1 MIEALPLHPGGD
13 PLEMARRVAAFL
25 GEARESLDLALYDV
39 RLPGE
44 PGDLVA
50 DALRAA
56 SERGVRVRIAY
67 NADHPE
73 RLFFPP
79 PPSTRPELLEAM
91 PFPTCGI
98 PGIPDLMHHK
108 YVVRDEESVWTGS
121 TNWTTD
127 SWTLQENVVLT
138 LEGAPELA
146 AEFAQNFAEL
156 WSRRDVDA
164 SGHQEPR
171 RLEVAGRPTRA
182 WFTPGHGEE
191 LSHRI
196 GQTIAKARRRVRIAS
211 PVITAGA
218 VLGTLAEVAAERR
231 VDLRGV
237 VDRTQMEQVVQQWR
251 TNGHSAWKIP
261 ILASVLG
268 NADFKGK
275 RSTQYG
281 PDTPHDFMHAKV
293 TVADD
298 TVFVGSFNLSRS
310 GELNAENVVEVR
322 DAEMAERLAGFI
334 DEIRER
340 YEPMPVPDA
349 ATPAPGG
356 ARPPSGGP
364 APSRDRR
371 SP

>member
-1 MIEALPLHPGGD
+1 VIEAHPLHPGGD
-13 PLEMARRVAAFL
+13 PLEMARRIEAFL
-25 GEARESLDLALYDV
+25 GKARESLDLALYDV

-44 PGDLVA
+44 PGDVVA

-56 SERGVRVRIAY
+56 NERGVRVRIAY

-73 RLFFPP
+73 RLTFPP
-79 PPSTRPELLEAM
+79 PPRTKPELLEAM

-108 YVVRDEESVWTGS
+108 YVVRDRESVWTGS
-121 TNWTTD
+121 MNWTTD
-127 SWTLQENVVLT
+127 SWTLQENVVLVV
-138 LEGAPELA
+138 EDAPELA
-146 AEFAQNFAEL
+146 AEYAQNFDEL
-156 WSRRDVDA
+156 WSTRNVDA
-164 SGHQEPR
+164 SGHQDPR
-171 RLEVAGRPTRA
+171 RLELDGREVRA

-196 GQTIAKARRRVRIAS
+196 GQAIGRARKRVRIAS

-237 VDRTQMEQVVQQWR
+237 IDRTQMEGVVYQWR

-261 ILASVLG
+261 ILAAVLS

-275 RSTQYG
+275 HSTQYT
-281 PDTPHDFMHAKV
+281 PETPHDFMHAKV

-298 TVFVGSFNLSRS
+298 VVFAGSFNLSRS
-310 GELNAENVVEVR
+310 GEMNAENVVEVH
-322 DAEMAERLAGFI
+322 DAELADRLATFI
-334 DEIRER
+334 EAIRER
-340 YEPMPVPDA
+340 YEPMPVPSVA
-349 ATPAPGG
+349 
-356 ARPPSGGP
+356 
-364 APSRDRR
+364 
-371 SP
+371 

>member
-1 MIEALPLHPGGD
+1 VIEALPLHPGGD
-13 PLEMARRVAAFL
+13 PLDMARRIAAFL

-44 PGDLVA
+44 PGDVVA

-56 SERGVRVRIAY
+56 AGRAVRVRIAY

-79 PPSTRPELLEAM
+79 PPRTKPELLDAL

-108 YVVRDEESVWTGS
+108 YVVRDGESVWTGS
-121 TNWTTD
+121 MNWTTD
-127 SWTLQENVVLT
+127 SWTLQENVIVT
-138 LEGAPELA
+138 AEDAPKLA
-146 AEFAQNFAEL
+146 AEYARNFDEL
-156 WSRRDVDA
+156 WSKRDVDA
-164 SGHQEPR
+164 SGHQDPR
-171 RLEVAGRPTRA
+171 RLEVAGREARA

-196 GQTIAKARRRVRIAS
+196 GHAIACARKRVRIAS

-237 VDRTQMEQVVQQWR
+237 VDRTQMEQVVYQWR

-261 ILASVLG
+261 ILASVLT

-275 RSTQYG
+275 RSTQYA
-281 PDTPHDFMHAKV
+281 PETPHDFMHAKV

-298 TVFVGSFNLSRS
+298 VVFAGSFNLSRS
-310 GELNAENVVEVR
+310 GEMNAENVVEVH
-322 DAEMAERLAGFI
+322 DPELAERLAAFI

-340 YEPMPVPDA
+340 YEPMPAPD
-349 ATPAPGG
+349 GG
-356 ARPPSGGP
+356 QPPSAGH
-364 APSRDRR
+364 APRPDRR
-371 SP
+371 

>member
-1 MIEALPLHPGGD
+1 VIEALPLHPGGD
-13 PLEMARRVAAFL
+13 PLDMARRVAAFL

-44 PGDLVA
+44 PGDVVA
-50 DALRAA
+50 GALREAA
-56 SERGVRVRIAY
+56 ERGVRVRIAY

-79 PPSTRPELLEAM
+79 PPRTKPELLEAM

-108 YVVRDEESVWTGS
+108 YVVRDGRSVWTGS
-121 TNWTTD
+121 MNWTTD
-127 SWTLQENVVLT
+127 SWTLQENVIVT
-138 LEGAPELA
+138 ANASPELA
-146 AEFAQNFAEL
+146 AEYAQNFEEL
-156 WSRRDVDA
+156 WSTRNVDA
-164 SGHQEPR
+164 SGHQDPE
-171 RLEVAGRPTRA
+171 RLEVAGREVRA

-196 GQTIAKARRRVRIAS
+196 GQAIACARRRVRIAS
-211 PVITAGA
+211 PVLTAGA

-237 VDRTQMEQVVQQWR
+237 VDRTQMDQVVYQWR

-275 RSTQYG
+275 RSTQYS
-281 PDTPHDFMHAKV
+281 PETPHDFMHAKV

-298 TVFVGSFNLSRS
+298 TVFAGSFNLSRS
-310 GELNAENVVEVR
+310 GELNAENVVEVH
-322 DAEMAERLAGFI
+322 DPELAERLAGFI

-340 YEPMPVPDA
+340 YEPMPAPD
-349 ATPAPGG
+349 G
-356 ARPPSGGP
+356 ALPTSGGR
-364 APSRDRR
+364 APRR
-371 SP
+371 GRR

>member
-1 MIEALPLHPGGD
+1 VIEALPLHPGGD
-13 PLEMARRVAAFL
+13 PLDMARRVAAFL

-50 DALRAA
+50 GALRAA
-56 SERGVRVRIAY
+56 TERGVRVRIAY

-79 PPSTRPELLEAM
+79 PPRTKPELLDAM

-108 YVVRDEESVWTGS
+108 YVVRDGRSVWTGS
-121 TNWTTD
+121 MNWTTD
-127 SWTLQENVVLT
+127 SWTLQENVVVT
-138 LEGAPELA
+138 AEEAPELA
-146 AEFAQNFAEL
+146 AEFAQNFEEL
-156 WSRRDVDA
+156 WTKRDVDS
-164 SGHQEPR
+164 SGHQNPR
-171 RLEVAGRPTRA
+171 RLELGGRDVRA

-196 GQTIAKARRRVRIAS
+196 GQAIACSRRRVRIAS

-231 VDLRGV
+231 MDLRGV
-237 VDRTQMEQVVQQWR
+237 VDRTQMDQVVYQWR

-261 ILASVLG
+261 ILAAVLSK
-268 NADFKGK
+268 ADFKGK
-275 RSTQYG
+275 RSTQYS
-281 PDTPHDFMHAKV
+281 PETPHDFMHAKV

-298 TVFVGSFNLSRS
+298 TVFAGSFNLSRS
-310 GELNAENVVEVR
+310 GEMNAENVVEVH
-322 DAEMAERLAGFI
+322 DAELAERLAGFI

-340 YEPMPVPDA
+340 YEAM
-349 ATPAPGG
+349 PAPDG
-356 ARPPSGGP
+356 ARRTSGGH
-364 APSRDRR
+364 APPQARR
-371 SP
+371 

>member
-1 MIEALPLHPGGD
+1 VIEALPLHPGGD
-13 PLEMARRVAAFL
+13 PLDMARRIAAFL
-25 GEARESLDLALYDV
+25 GDARETLDLALYDV

-44 PGDLVA
+44 PGDVVA
-50 DALRAA
+50 AALRAA

-79 PPSTRPELLEAM
+79 PPRTRPELLEAM

-108 YVVRDEESVWTGS
+108 YVVRDSESVWTGS
-121 TNWTTD
+121 MNWTTD

-138 LEGAPELA
+138 VEGAPEFA
-146 AEFAQNFAEL
+146 AEFAQNFEEL
-156 WSRRDVDA
+156 WSKRDVDA
-164 SGHQEPR
+164 SGHQDPHP
-171 RLEVAGRPTRA
+171 LELGGHEARA

-196 GQTIAKARRRVRIAS
+196 AKAIGRARRRVRIAS
-211 PVITAGA
+211 PVITAGP

-237 VDRTQMEQVVQQWR
+237 VDRTQMDQVVYQWR

-261 ILASVLG
+261 ILASVLA

-281 PDTPHDFMHAKV
+281 PETPHDFMHAKV

-298 TVFVGSFNLSRS
+298 TVFAGSFNLSRS
-310 GELNAENVVEVR
+310 GEMNAENVVELH
-322 DAEMAERLAGFI
+322 DAELAERLAGFI
-334 DEIRER
+334 DAVRER
-340 YEPMPVPDA
+340 YEPMPAPDG
-349 ATPAPGG
+349 ATPAPAG
-356 ARPPSGGP
+356 ARPPSARP
-364 APSRDRR
+364 APPPDRP
-371 SP
+371 SS

>member
-44 PGDLVA
+44 PGDVVA
-50 DALRAA
+50 GALREAA
-56 SERGVRVRIAY
+56 ERGVRVRIAY
-67 NADHPE
+67 NAEHPE
-73 RLFFPP
+73 RIFFPP
-79 PPSTRPELLEAM
+79 PPSTKPELLEAM

-108 YVVRDEESVWTGS
+108 YVVRDGRSVWTGS
-121 TNWTTD
+121 MNWTTD
-127 SWTLQENVVLT
+127 SWTLQENVVVT
-138 LEGAPELA
+138 ANESPELA
-146 AEFAQNFAEL
+146 AEYAQNFEEL
-156 WSRRDVDA
+156 WSTRNVDA
-164 SGHQEPR
+164 SGRQDPR
-171 RLEVAGRPTRA
+171 PLEVDGRRVRA

-196 GQTIAKARRRVRIAS
+196 AKAIGRARERVRIAS
-211 PVITAGA
+211 PVITAGP
-218 VLGTLAEVAAERR
+218 VLGTLAEMAAERR

-237 VDRTQMEQVVQQWR
+237 VDRTQMDQVVYQWR

-261 ILASVLG
+261 ILASVLT

-275 RSTQYG
+275 RSTQYS
-281 PDTPHDFMHAKV
+281 PETPHDFMHAKV

-298 TVFVGSFNLSRS
+298 TVFAGSFNLSRS
-310 GELNAENVVEVR
+310 GEMNAENVLEVH
-322 DAEMAERLAGFI
+322 DGELAERLAGFI

-340 YEPMPVPDA
+340 YEPMPAPDDA
-349 ATPAPGG
+349 QPT
-356 ARPPSGGP
+356 SGGR
-364 APSRDRR
+364 APRQGRR
-371 SP
+371 

>member
-1 MIEALPLHPGGD
+1 
-13 PLEMARRVAAFL
+13 MARRIVAFL

-50 DALRAA
+50 GALRAA

-79 PPSTRPELLEAM
+79 PPRTKPELLEAM

-108 YVVRDEESVWTGS
+108 YVVRDRESVWTGS
-121 TNWTTD
+121 MNWTTD
-127 SWTLQENVVLT
+127 SWTLQENVVLVA
-138 LEGAPELA
+138 EQAPELA
-146 AEFAQNFAEL
+146 AEFAQNFEEL

-164 SGHQEPR
+164 SGHQDPR
-171 RLEVAGRPTRA
+171 PLDVGGAQARA

-196 GQTIAKARRRVRIAS
+196 AKAIGKARKRVRIAS
-211 PVITAGA
+211 PVITAGP

-237 VDRTQMEQVVQQWR
+237 VDRTQMDQVVYQWL
-251 TNGHSAWKIP
+251 TNGHSAWKVP
-261 ILASVLG
+261 ILAAVLG

-275 RSTQYG
+275 RSTQYS
-281 PDTPHDFMHAKV
+281 PETPHDFMHAKV

-298 TVFVGSFNLSRS
+298 TVFAGSFNLSRS
-310 GELNAENVVEVR
+310 GEMNAENVVELH
-322 DAEMAERLAGFI
+322 DAALADRLATFI
-334 DEIRER
+334 DEVRDR
-340 YEPMPVPDA
+340 YEPMPAPDDE
-349 ATPAPGG
+349 
-356 ARPPSGGP
+356 RPTSTGREPREG
-364 APSRDRR
+364 RR
-371 SP
+371 

>member
-13 PLEMARRVAAFL
+13 PLDMARRVAAFL

-44 PGDLVA
+44 PGDVVA
-50 DALRAA
+50 GALRDAA
-56 SERGVRVRIAY
+56 ERGVRVRIAY

-73 RLFFPP
+73 RIFFPP
-79 PPSTRPELLEAM
+79 PPRTRPELLEAM

-108 YVVRDEESVWTGS
+108 YVVRDGVSVWTGS
-121 TNWTTD
+121 MNWTTD

-138 LEGAPELA
+138 AAEAPGLA
-146 AEFAQNFAEL
+146 AEYAQNFEEL
-156 WSRRDVDA
+156 WSKRDVDA
-164 SGHQEPR
+164 SGHQDPE
-171 RLEVAGRPTRA
+171 RLEVAGREVRA

-196 GQTIAKARRRVRIAS
+196 GQAIGCARRRVRIAS

-218 VLGTLAEVAAERR
+218 VLGTLAEMAAERR

-237 VDRTQMEQVVQQWR
+237 VDRTQMEQVVYQWR

-261 ILASVLG
+261 ILASVLSK
-268 NADFKGK
+268 ADFKGK
-275 RSTQYG
+275 RSTQYS
-281 PDTPHDFMHAKV
+281 PETPHDFMHAKV

-298 TVFVGSFNLSRS
+298 TVFAGSFNLSRS
-310 GELNAENVVEVR
+310 GEMNAENVVEVH
-322 DAEMAERLAGFI
+322 DPELAERLAGFI
-334 DEIRER
+334 DEVRER
-340 YEPMPVPDA
+340 YEPMPAPD
-349 ATPAPGG
+349 G
-356 ARPPSGGP
+356 ALPTSGGH
-364 APSRDRR
+364 APRQGRR
-371 SP
+371 

>member
-1 MIEALPLHPGGD
+1 VIQALPVHPGGETMD
-13 PLEMARRVAAFL
+13 MARRVADFL

-50 DALRAA
+50 DALCGAA
-56 SERGVRVRIAY
+56 ERGVRVRIAY

-79 PPSTRPELLEAM
+79 PPRTKPELLEAM

-108 YVVRDEESVWTGS
+108 YVVRDGESVWTGS
-121 TNWTTD
+121 MNWTTD
-127 SWTLQENVVLT
+127 SWTLQENVVVT
-138 LEGAPELA
+138 AESAPELA
-146 AEFAQNFAEL
+146 AEFTQNFEEL
-156 WSRRDVDA
+156 WATRNVDA
-164 SGHQEPR
+164 TGRRNPR
-171 RLEVAGRPTRA
+171 RFEVAGRDVRA

-196 GQTIAKARRRVRIAS
+196 GQAIGSARRRIRIAS

-231 VDLRGV
+231 CDLVGV
-237 VDRTQMEQVVQQWR
+237 VDRTQMEQVVYQWR

-261 ILASVLG
+261 ILASVLA

-275 RSTQYG
+275 PSTKYT
-281 PDTPHDFMHAKV
+281 PETPHDFMHAKV

-298 TVFVGSFNLSRS
+298 TVFAGSFNLSRS
-310 GELNAENVVEVR
+310 GEMNAENVVEVH
-322 DAEMAERLAGFI
+322 DAELADRLAAFI
-334 DEIRER
+334 DEVRGR
-340 YEPMPVPDA
+340 YPAMPVPDGGRPTSA
-349 ATPAPGG
+349 GHAP
-356 ARPPSGGP
+356 PPG
-364 APSRDRR
+364 RR
-371 SP
+371 

>member
-1 MIEALPLHPGGD
+1 
-13 PLEMARRVAAFL
+13 MARRIEAFL
-25 GEARESLDLALYDV
+25 GKARESLDLALYDV

-44 PGDLVA
+44 PGDIVA

-56 SERGVRVRIAY
+56 NERGVRVRIAY

-73 RLFFPP
+73 RLTFPP
-79 PPSTRPELLEAM
+79 PPRTKPELLEAM

-108 YVVRDEESVWTGS
+108 YVVRDRESVWTGS
-121 TNWTTD
+121 MNWTTD
-127 SWTLQENVVLT
+127 SWTLQENVVLVV
-138 LEGAPELA
+138 EDSPELA
-146 AEFAQNFAEL
+146 AEYAQNFDEL
-156 WSRRDVDA
+156 WSTRNVDA
-164 SGHQEPR
+164 SGHQDPR
-171 RLEVAGRPTRA
+171 RLELDGREVRA

-196 GQTIAKARRRVRIAS
+196 GQAIGRARKRVRIAS

-237 VDRTQMEQVVQQWR
+237 IDRTQMEGVVYQWR

-261 ILASVLG
+261 ILAAVLS

-275 RSTQYG
+275 HSTQYT
-281 PDTPHDFMHAKV
+281 PETPHDFMHAKV

-298 TVFVGSFNLSRS
+298 VVFAGSFNLSRS
-310 GELNAENVVEVR
+310 GEMNAENVVEVH
-322 DAEMAERLAGFI
+322 DAELADRLATFI
-334 DEIRER
+334 EAIRER
-340 YEPMPVPDA
+340 YEPMPVPSVA
-349 ATPAPGG
+349 
-356 ARPPSGGP
+356 
-364 APSRDRR
+364 
-371 SP
+371 